1 MGKKL
6 IACESKALD
15 ALFSQQHWRQKKG
28 GKRTT
33 IWCQKRVVRPLQQSL
48 FHAFNE
54 DFASFAKS
62 FCFGTTHTQYC
73 HLQAHFSKQSKYTV
87 MFLSLSRKWWFCLS
101 LKRYLAC
108 LSFYGFFKRDLQLL
122 EKTAFFSFR
131 AAAVVSWLLWLLE
144 SPLKLKISS
153 VQQKPL
159 KTRLHCFLGREMRR
173 CFPTG
178 FFSIGN
184 KVLDA
189 WLHQQFVPFLS
200 FSWIGK
206 TQLKR
211 KLHFNSIFLLLS
223 FSEFETNLA
232 V

>member
-1 MGKKL
+1 MRT
-6 IACESKALD
+6 SRALQNHFVL
-15 ALFSQQHWRQKKG
+15 ARHTHSIVICRHISVNSQNIR
-28 GKRTT
+28 
-33 IWCQKRVVRPLQQSL
+33 WC
-48 FHAFNE
+48 
-54 DFASFAKS
+54 
-62 FCFGTTHTQYC
+62 FC
-73 HLQAHFSKQSKYTV
+73 
-87 MFLSLSRKWWFCLS
+87 LSRKWWFCLS

>member
-1 MGKKL
+1 MRT
-6 IACESKALD
+6 SRALQNHFVL
-15 ALFSQQHWRQKKG
+15 ARHTHNIVICRHISVNSQNIR
-28 GKRTT
+28 
-33 IWCQKRVVRPLQQSL
+33 WC
-48 FHAFNE
+48 
-54 DFASFAKS
+54 
-62 FCFGTTHTQYC
+62 FC
-73 HLQAHFSKQSKYTV
+73 
-87 MFLSLSRKWWFCLS
+87 LSRKWWFCLS

-108 LSFYGFFKRDLQLL
+108 LSFYGVFKRDLQLL

-159 KTRLHCFLGREMRR
+159 KTRLHCFFGERDAALLSY
-173 CFPTG
+173 G
-178 FFSIGN
+178 FFFHREQSSWCRVAPTICTIL
-184 KVLDA
+184 VIFLDR
-189 WLHQQFVPFLS
+189 
-200 FSWIGK
+200 K